1 MWHLGAEGA
10 VGRTDVPVGCLLL
23 ASSCPLRPGGKNEGS
38 AAVVKDGRAKKDSGG
53 WGGLWRLGEA
63 LPSRPAGVDL
73 QGGTERIDGVR
84 RQCLRPASRGGVT
97 AVRRQSNRLPGE
109 AVL

>member
-1 MWHLGAEGA
+1 ML
-10 VGRTDVPVGCLLL
+10 VGCLLL
-23 ASSCPLRPGGKNEGS
+23 ASSCPPRPGGKNEGS
-38 AAVVKDGRAKKDSGG
+38 AAVAKDGRAKKDSRG

-73 QGGTERIDGVR
+73 HGDERSDGVR

-97 AVRRQSNRLPGE
+97 AVRRRSNRQPGE